1 MRGSG
6 DILGFQ
12 AEEVIRAYEKALQ
25 KGETNLAKAI
35 RANHHDLESR
45 FAKAEAELVIPSG
58 I

>member
-25 KGETNLAKAI
+25 KGETCHAANI
-35 RANHHDLESR
+35 RANHSDLESR
-45 FAKAEAELVIPSG
+45 FAKVEYELVIPSG
-58 I
+58 V

>member
-12 AEEVIRAYEKALQ
+12 AEEVLRAYEKALQ
-25 KGETNLAKAI
+25 KGEERHAENI
-35 RANHHDLESR
+35 RTSHPDLEKR
-45 FAKAEAELVIPSG
+45 FAKVKADLVIPAG

>member
-12 AEEVIRAYEKALQ
+12 AEEVILAYTKALQ
-25 KGETNLAKAI
+25 KGEDTLAKTI
-35 RANHHDLESR
+35 RANHSDLEAR
-45 FAKAEAELVIPSG
+45 FAKAKAELVIPAG